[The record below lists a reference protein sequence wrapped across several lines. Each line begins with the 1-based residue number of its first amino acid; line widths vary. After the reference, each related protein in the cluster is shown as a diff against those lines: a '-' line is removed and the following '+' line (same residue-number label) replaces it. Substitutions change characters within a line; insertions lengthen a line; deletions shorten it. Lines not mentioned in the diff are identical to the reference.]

1 MFYSFFPHINV
12 LLLKKIGY
20 FDCRI
25 QFYLKSHDTNTLTE
39 TEFEKE
45 YYFIT
50 CTLIKIG
57 Y

>member
-1 MFYSFFPHINV
+1 MLFSFSPHINV

-50 CTLIKIG
+50 LIEIG
-57 Y
+57 C